1 MIKLKLIC
9 ISKYNLKKLK
19 IIEEIIIESSL
30 KIYTQLED
38 NIFSNKDA
46 SIADIEEIF
55 SLK

>member
-1 MIKLKLIC
+1 M
-9 ISKYNLKKLK
+9 SK
-19 IIEEIIIESSL
+19 ESSL
-30 KIYTQLED
+30 KIYTQFED

>member
-1 MIKLKLIC
+1 M
-9 ISKYNLKKLK
+9 SKEN
-19 IIEEIIIESSL
+19 SL

-46 SIADIEEIF
+46 SISDNEEIF